1 MKLKSFLIAP
11 ISSIFFVRTK
21 RLFADMKQSFS
32 DKLAALIILLVAVI
46 MVYTVFLC
54 LGVLIAVVLMTLVK
68 IRLFYT
74 VLIVFAYLLLLLLV
88 SFFIG
93 KGMLSH
99 SMNADRRKMDIFK

>member
-1 MKLKSFLIAP
+1 
-11 ISSIFFVRTK
+11 
-21 RLFADMKQSFS
+21 MKQSFS

-54 LGVLIAVVLMTLVK
+54 LGVLIAVVLMTLAK